1 VWAIEHS
8 SSDNNQTVQVKQQL
22 SMCKLNR
29 SLCYYKEKMYHESHE
44 LCMQVLDDRVAFE
57 SARCKAGV
65 RAGQS
70 LLKMYLKDDDEKRN
84 PKLLQQALA
93 CADSAE
99 LLCNGEGEL
108 PVAIAL
114 LRKEAREKLVEA
126 GFGPAVDPSTLPAS
140 LADLPPP
147 IPPLLASA
155 LQLLQ
160 PLHPFPP
167 HILSAA
173 HSVFLRLRVPPPTTV
188 EIPPLPPPRPSYPN
202 YFQRCFMN
210 WPQRSDGHFLTCI
223 ELQADIMSNCDYLLP
238 LREFAKHWLQQR
250 WSRQRLPPPRFR
262 CKASAGVTTGS
273 ASVQVKVAARRRA
286 RGGEVAFLSARLAD
300 IATCKAAYKD
310 ACKRLWAVAIME
322 RVFSIHCKRIRVMHP
337 GRQQRELACFA

>member
-1 VWAIEHS
+1 
-8 SSDNNQTVQVKQQL
+8 
-22 SMCKLNR
+22 
-29 SLCYYKEKMYHESHE
+29 
-44 LCMQVLDDRVAFE
+44 MQVLDDRVAFE